1 MQHRDWLEKST
12 LPPVAV
18 LGASGRIGRVLRA
31 WWPEAAPVTWIARRP
46 MEGGMRC
53 DPLAEPERLAEILSA
68 AGVRAVLSLAGPVP
82 GGAGGANSAGTETDL
97 AAHAALARVL
107 LGAVP
112 AGVPV
117 LLASSAAV
125 YGRPE
130 ETGDD
135 SWLSEAAPLPPR
147 AALSPYGQAKFDMEA
162 AVLAARAA
170 PAIAPVTCLRIG
182 NVAGLDAVLGGWR
195 AGFRL
200 DAFPDGRTPR
210 RSYIG
215 PGQLAAVLAALL
227 MRAGVRSGAGQGLP
241 AVLPAV
247 LNVAAPGTVE
257 MGALLEAA
265 GLDHGR
271 RPAPPTA
278 IPRVALDTRL
288 LLAHLPG
295 DLAAAMAPVTA
306 PALVADW
313 RATQA
318 RLPRA

>member
-1 MQHRDWLEKST
+1 M
-12 LPPVAV
+12 AV

-82 GGAGGANSAGTETDL
+82 GGAGGANSAETETDL

-107 LGAVP
+107 LDAVP

-117 LLASSAAV
+117 LFASSAAI

-130 ETGDD
+130 DAGDD

-147 AALSPYGQAKFDMEA
+147 AALSPYGQAKVDMEA
-162 AVLAARAA
+162 VAHAA
-170 PAIAPVTCLRIG
+170 PAVTCLRIG

-195 AGFRL
+195 APFRL
-200 DAFPDGRTPR
+200 HAFADGRTPR

-227 MRAGVRSGAGQGLP
+227 KRAGEGQG
-241 AVLPAV
+241 LPAV

-295 DLAAAMAPVTA
+295 DLAASMAPVTA

>member
-1 MQHRDWLEKST
+1 M
-12 LPPVAV
+12 AV

-53 DPLAEPERLAEILSA
+53 DPLAEPERLAEILAA

-130 ETGDD
+130 DAGDD

-162 AVLAARAA
+162 VAHAA
-170 PAIAPVTCLRIG
+170 PAVTCLRIG

-215 PGQLAAVLAALL
+215 PSQLAAVLAGLL
-227 MRAGVRSGAGQGLP
+227 MRAGVRSGAGQGR
-241 AVLPAV
+241 PAV
-247 LNVAAPGTVE
+247 LNVAAPGVVE

-265 GLDHGR
+265 GLAYETQT
-271 RPAPPTA
+271 APVTA

-288 LLAHLPG
+288 LLAHLPD

>member
-1 MQHRDWLEKST
+1 M
-12 LPPVAV
+12 AV

-46 MEGGMRC
+46 MEGGTRC
-53 DPLAEPERLAEILSA
+53 DPLAEPERLAEILAA

-130 ETGDD
+130 EAGDD

-170 PAIAPVTCLRIG
+170 PAATCLRIG

-195 AGFRL
+195 APFRL
-200 DAFPDGRTPR
+200 HAFADGRTPR

-227 MRAGVRSGAGQGLP
+227 MRGAEGQGLP

-265 GLDHGR
+265 GLAYETQTA
-271 RPAPPTA
+271 PAPA
-278 IPRVALDTRL
+278 IPRVALETRL

-295 DLAAAMAPVTA
+295 DLAAALAPVTA

-318 RLPRA
+318 RLARA

>member
-1 MQHRDWLEKST
+1 M
-12 LPPVAV
+12 AV

-46 MEGGMRC
+46 MEGGTRC
-53 DPLAEPERLAEILSA
+53 DPLAEPGRLAEILSA

-82 GGAGGANSAGTETDL
+82 GGAGGANSAETETDL

-107 LGAVP
+107 LAAVP
-112 AGVPV
+112 SSVPV
-117 LLASSAAV
+117 LFASSAAI

-130 ETGDD
+130 EAGDD

-162 AVLAARAA
+162 AVLAAREA
-170 PAIAPVTCLRIG
+170 PAIAPATCLRIG

-195 AGFRL
+195 APFRL
-200 DAFPDGRTPR
+200 HAFADGRTPR

-227 MRAGVRSGAGQGLP
+227 MRAAEGEGLP

-257 MGALLEAA
+257 MGALPEAA
-265 GLDHGR
+265 GLAYER
-271 RPAPPTA
+271 QTAPVTA
-278 IPRVALDTRL
+278 IPRVALETRL

-295 DLAAAMAPVTA
+295 DQAAALAHVTA
-306 PALVADW
+306 TALVADW

-318 RLPRA
+318 RLARA